1 MGIDFKTL
9 LDLAAIIG
17 VVVFGIF
24 AVIGWFDKAKKS
36 TEDEAEKTETKV
48 INLLKDQ
55 VSVLERKVEEQA
67 TILAETAKKLDELA
81 KENKVLRDVLQGR
94 DKTMLEYQEAGRDA
108 MRKGEEI
115 YKMVQEI
122 KVTVEK
128 ISHTQLGVN

>member
-48 INLLKDQ
+48 ISLLKDQ